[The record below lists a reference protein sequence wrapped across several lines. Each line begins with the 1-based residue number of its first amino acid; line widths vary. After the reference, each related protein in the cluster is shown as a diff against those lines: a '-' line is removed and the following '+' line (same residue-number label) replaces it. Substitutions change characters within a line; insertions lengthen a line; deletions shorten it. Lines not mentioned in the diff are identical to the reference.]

1 MHYEADNQAKC
12 YAAVWRRYIEPEFGI
27 CYRTYLNLL
36 GVDPD
41 TEERNRDTAPSLFD
55 DW

>member
-1 MHYEADNQAKC
+1 MHYEAGNQAKC

-41 TEERNRDTAPSLFD
+41 TEERNRDTAPSLFY

>member
-1 MHYEADNQAKC
+1 MLRGSV
-12 YAAVWRRYIEPEFGI
+12 AALYRARVWY
-27 CYRTYLNLL
+27 LL